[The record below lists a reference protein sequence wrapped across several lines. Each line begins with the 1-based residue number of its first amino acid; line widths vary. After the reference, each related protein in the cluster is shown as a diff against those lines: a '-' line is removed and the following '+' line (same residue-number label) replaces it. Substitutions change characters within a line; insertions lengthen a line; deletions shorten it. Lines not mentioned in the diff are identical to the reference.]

1 MKIEIEKRKK
11 RGKAMGF
18 YLDDELL
25 EKFSKKVKEVGSDKT
40 KVVRALIKAWV
51 EEDEAWLLPRKKL

>member
-51 EEDEAWLLPRKKL
+51 EEDEA